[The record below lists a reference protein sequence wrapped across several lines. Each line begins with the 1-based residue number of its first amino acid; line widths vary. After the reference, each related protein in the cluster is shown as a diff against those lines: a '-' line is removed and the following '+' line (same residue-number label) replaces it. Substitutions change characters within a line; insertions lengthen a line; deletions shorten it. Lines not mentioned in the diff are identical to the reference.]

1 MKKIETSI
9 EMETLQTPQQ
19 GKAVKGEK
27 RLVNLLIETW
37 IAKNIVYKQFFDL
50 VFNVYCD
57 FRGGSRRA
65 FRKRR
70 TSRTDD
76 QQTTHTERMPLQN
89 IPTAVEGDTPSDD
102 VENKMPKDTERG
114 WSSILFAVFKIL
126 TLGIAVFIY
135 DIYSK

>member
-1 MKKIETSI
+1 M
-9 EMETLQTPQQ
+9 
-19 GKAVKGEK
+19 
-27 RLVNLLIETW
+27 
-37 IAKNIVYKQFFDL
+37 
-50 VFNVYCD
+50 FNVYCD

-76 QQTTHTERMPLQN
+76 QQTTQTERMPLQN
-89 IPTAVEGDTPSDD
+89 ISTAVEGDTPNDD
-102 VENKMPKDTERG
+102 VENETPERQ

>member
-1 MKKIETSI
+1 MVS
-9 EMETLQTPQQ
+9 
-19 GKAVKGEK
+19 
-27 RLVNLLIETW
+27 
-37 IAKNIVYKQFFDL
+37 
-50 VFNVYCD
+50 
-57 FRGGSRRA
+57 

-76 QQTTHTERMPLQN
+76 QQTTHAEMVPLQK
-89 IPTAVEGDTPSDD
+89 ISTAVEVDTTSDD
-102 VENKMPKDTERG
+102 VKNKTPKDTERG